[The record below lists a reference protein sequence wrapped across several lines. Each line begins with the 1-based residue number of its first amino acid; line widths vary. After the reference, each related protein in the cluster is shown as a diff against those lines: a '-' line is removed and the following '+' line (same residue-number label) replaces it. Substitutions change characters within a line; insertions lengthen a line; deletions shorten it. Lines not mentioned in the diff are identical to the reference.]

1 MQRASKHKMTSMTVT
16 DPLPRH
22 VREARRLTRAGL
34 VVLLLG
40 LLPMAAWLAFAPL
53 ASAVMAPTLV
63 VKVDLNRRPVQH
75 PEGGIVREVRVRVGQ
90 LVAEGE
96 ALIVLGD
103 VAVDADMQRWSGR
116 VHAER
121 ASLARLEAE

>member
-1 MQRASKHKMTSMTVT
+1 MC
-16 DPLPRH
+16 
-22 VREARRLTRAGL
+22 ARRAGSPGL

-40 LLPMAAWLAFAPL
+40 LLPMAARLAFAPL
-53 ASAVMAPTLV
+53 TSAVVAPGVL
-63 VKVDLNRRPVQH
+63 KVDLNRRPVQH